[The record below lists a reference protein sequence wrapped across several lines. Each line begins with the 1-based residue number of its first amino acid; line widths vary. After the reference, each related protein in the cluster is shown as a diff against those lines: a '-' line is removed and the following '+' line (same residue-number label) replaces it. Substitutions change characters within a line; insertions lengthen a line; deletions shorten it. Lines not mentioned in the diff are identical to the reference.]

1 MRYRGLDLNL
11 LVALDALLR
20 TQNVSRAADAVHITQ
35 PAMSAALAR
44 LRQYFGDPLL
54 ITRGGKSVLSP
65 LAQTLGTPVFEML
78 RTIDRTIITQP
89 SFDPSVDERDFSLLA
104 ADTLVA
110 GFLAKPLQ
118 HVLRQAPHLRL
129 EIATP
134 HGDLVERL
142 EAGRVDLI
150 IAPEMYCSPDHP
162 RELLLEEYHRVIACR
177 QTFEPEHLTLE
188 DYSAAD
194 HVEVFVGAS
203 QKPYLPESL
212 FSALG
217 FQRRVAVKLDSF
229 SLVPFFLSG
238 TKRLAT
244 FPAKTAELY
253 MSFADLKLLD
263 PPFPIQPV
271 RLVMQWHSRAHG
283 DQGLNWLRTQI
294 RHHLEVEDERYKS
307 RLYRLALQ
315 TI

>member
-20 TQNVSRAADAVHITQ
+20 TQNVSRAADAVNITQ

-65 LAQTLGTPVFEML
+65 LAQTLAAPVFDML

-89 SFDPSVDERDFSLLA
+89 SFDPGVDDREFSLLA

-118 HVLRQAPHLRL
+118 HVFQQAPHLRL

-162 RELLLEEYHRVIACR
+162 RELLLEEDHRVVACR
-177 QTFEPEHLTLE
+177 QTFEPDHLTLE
-188 DYSAAD
+188 DYAAAD
-194 HVEVFVGAS
+194 HVEVFVGSS
-203 QKPYLPESL
+203 QKPYLPDPL
-212 FSALG
+212 FSAHG
-217 FQRRVAVKLDSF
+217 FQRRIAVKLDNF

-244 FPAKTAELY
+244 FPGKTAELY

-263 PPFPIQPV
+263 PPFAIPPA
-271 RLVMQWHSRAHG
+271 RLVMQWHSRANG
-283 DQGLNWLRTQI
+283 DPGLNWLRSQI
-294 RHHLEVEDERYKS
+294 RQYLEAEDERYKS

>member
-20 TQNVSRAADAVHITQ
+20 TQNVSRAADVVNITQ

-65 LAQTLGTPVFEML
+65 LAQTLSTPVFEML

-118 HVLRQAPHLRL
+118 HVFQQAPKLRL

-134 HGDLVERL
+134 HGDIGERL

-150 IAPEMYCSPDHP
+150 IAPEMHCSPDHP
-162 RELLLEEYHRVIACR
+162 KELLLEEDHRVIACR
-177 QTFEPEHLTLE
+177 QTFAPDHVTLE
-188 DYSAAD
+188 DYAAAD
-194 HVEVFVGAS
+194 HVEVFVGS
-203 QKPYLPESL
+203 GQKPYLPEPL
-212 FSALG
+212 FSSLG
-217 FQRRVAVKLDSF
+217 FRRRVAVKLDNF

-244 FPAKTAELY
+244 LPAKTAELY

-263 PPFPIQPV
+263 PPFPIPPV
-271 RLVMQWHSRAHG
+271 RLVMQWHSRANA
-283 DQGLNWLRTQI
+283 DQGLNWLRANI
-294 RHHLEVEDERYKS
+294 RHHLEAEDQQYKS
-307 RLYRLALQ
+307 HLYRLALQ